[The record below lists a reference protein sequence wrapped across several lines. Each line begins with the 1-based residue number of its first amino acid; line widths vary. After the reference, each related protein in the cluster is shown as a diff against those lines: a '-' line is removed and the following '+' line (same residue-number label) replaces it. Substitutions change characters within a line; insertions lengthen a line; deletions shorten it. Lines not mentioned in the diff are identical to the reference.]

1 MKLATRRWLYHRSTA
16 VALLPQTAWRS
27 DWMPKSPLVA
37 STSENMPSPP
47 ASPASDFRTCAPLH
61 SHTPSHA
68 QPKLDSMTDR
78 HQGLARS
85 RPYWPLSARGSCCRS
100 PQRICGDRPRAGGR
114 RGRRARGMPKGT
126 SCHALLPPRLLT
138 DLQRAVYVSGMV
150 RYDAGIERAE
160 GKVHLSHVG
169 VDHPD
174 GLEKTPATT
183 PLDPSVS
190 APWPASSRT
199 QTTSRRGGRTDS
211 RSAPQP
217 D

>member
-1 MKLATRRWLYHRSTA
+1 MKLAIRRWLYHRSTA

-37 STSENMPSPP
+37 STSKNMPSPP

-114 RGRRARGMPKGT
+114 
-126 SCHALLPPRLLT
+126 C
-138 DLQRAVYVSGMV
+138 
-150 RYDAGIERAE
+150 
-160 GKVHLSHVG
+160 
-169 VDHPD
+169 
-174 GLEKTPATT
+174 
-183 PLDPSVS
+183 
-190 APWPASSRT
+190 
-199 QTTSRRGGRTDS
+199 GGRTGGGVAASAS
-211 RSAPQP
+211 RRVCVALGSLCPRRRIAVRHSL
-217 D
+217 

>member
-1 MKLATRRWLYHRSTA
+1 MPYLA
-16 VALLPQTAWRS
+16 
-27 DWMPKSPLVA
+27 
-37 STSENMPSPP
+37 

-78 HQGLARS
+78 HQGRARS

-150 RYDAGIERAE
+150 RDDAGIERAE